1 MHHSDFELRIL
12 AEQRSSD
19 LIARAQLLN
28 QLHDV
33 RSRRRRKY
41 FRSLPTRFRRPAPDR
56 TVVDL
61 REPPSPEPAPNPATA
76 TNKTE
81 GPTVTL
87 HTVRRS

>member
-1 MHHSDFELRIL
+1 MHHSDYEIRIL

-19 LIARAQLLN
+19 FIARAERLT

-33 RSRRRRKY
+33 RRRQRWTY
-41 FRSLPTRFRRPAPDR
+41 FRSLLTRFRRPVPDR

-61 REPPSPEPAPNPATA
+61 REPPPPEPAPNPAKA
-76 TNKTE
+76 TDEGE

-87 HTVRRS
+87 HTGRRS